1 MCVRLKCWFWMVP
14 LLIAASGGVL
24 DAQQPALVLLDGKT
38 LAATEFEIAA
48 GQVRAQ
54 GLPEELAIDDLRR
67 IELGQKVV
75 IPSEK
80 PQVVV
85 ELRARGRLSGKSA
98 TIGDEKCVVIGPF
111 GEVAIPIDALRAIRF
126 QPSTQQPDLDK
137 AIQAPSADQDRI
149 FFTVDGKSGSVS
161 GLIESLSDKEL
172 SFQIEGQTRT
182 IPRDRLV
189 GIVIAQPLADDAA
202 APALAIFTDGS
213 QVGGELV
220 SLNREKLVLG
230 PPGGGEISVPRSAV
244 ASIQIRSAREV
255 FLSDLKPLAAE
266 QQAIVTLPR
275 PWQADRSVL
284 GGPLTIGNR
293 VFEKGIGVQ
302 ARSSLTFAAEARF
315 DTLAAVIGIDA
326 ETGGKGDCNFSVLG
340 DGQSLFSR
348 RMKGSD
354 APHEMQ
360 INIAGVRQIT
370 LLVEPGADLDLSD
383 HADWGDLRMIKQS
396 ERMSK

>member
-1 MCVRLKCWFWMVP
+1 MFVRLKCWFWIVA
-14 LLIAASGGVL
+14 LLIAASRGAVN
-24 DAQQPALVLLDGKT
+24 AQQPALVLLDGKT
-38 LAATEFEIAA
+38 LAATQVEISA
-48 GQVRAQ
+48 GKVRAP
-54 GLPEELAIDDLRR
+54 GGPEDLSIDDLRR
-67 IELGQKVV
+67 IEFGPKIV
-75 IPSEK
+75 ITSEK

-98 TIGDEKCVVIGPF
+98 TIGDEKCVVVGHF
-111 GEVAIPIDALRAIRF
+111 GEIAIPIDALRAIRF
-126 QPSTQQPDLDK
+126 GPSQQPDLDK

-149 FFTVDGKSGSVS
+149 FFTVDGKSDSVT

-189 GIVIAQPLADDAA
+189 GIVIAQPLADEAP
-202 APALAIFTDGS
+202 APALATFTDGS

-284 GGPLTIGNR
+284 GRPLTIGNR

-302 ARSSLTFAAEARF
+302 SRSSLTFAAEGRF
-315 DTLAAVIGIDA
+315 DTIAAVIGIDA
-326 ETGGKGDCNFSVLG
+326 ETGGKGDCIFSVLG

-354 APHEMQ
+354 PPHEMQ
-360 INIAGVRQIT
+360 INIAGVQQIT

-383 HADWGDLRMIKQS
+383 HADWGDVRMIKNN
-396 ERMSK
+396 